1 MATYAFKAL
10 DLSGS
15 STKGEM
21 EAGDK
26 QAVAAQLRSKGL
38 IVVDIEEQTP
48 ASAGDILARFRK
60 VDSDDLVIA
69 TRQLSTMVNAGMSLL
84 RALYII
90 EEQTE
95 SDKLREIWIAVR
107 KDIEAGLALSD
118 ALRKHPDVFND
129 LYVAMVEAG
138 ETGGILDSTMLRVA
152 DQLEKDAALKR
163 QIKAAM
169 MYPSLIGGFAFV
181 VLFALVAF
189 LVPVFEKIFKDFGG
203 ELPAITKFTVF
214 LSHLFTQ
221 RFYVLFGGIALIVF
235 LFKKW
240 KNSERGRMQW
250 DRLKLKFPMKIG
262 DIVQKVALARF
273 SRTFSGLIAAGVPML
288 EAIEI
293 TGRTSGNK
301 VIEKAMFEV
310 RESVKKG
317 GSLTAP
323 MMEVPEAF
331 PVMVTQ
337 MIGVGEETGALE
349 TMMSKIADFYE
360 EQVAAAVKALTS
372 ILEPIMIVAVGGIV
386 GFIVIAMYLPMFKV
400 YDSIK

>member
-1 MATYAFKAL
+1 MANFAFKAL
-10 DLSGS
+10 DLAGA
-15 STKGEM
+15 STRGEI

-38 IVVDIEEQTP
+38 IVVDIEELVP
-48 ASAGDILARFRK
+48 ASAGDILARFKRVK
-60 VDSDDLVIA
+60 ADELVIA
-69 TRQLSTMVNAGMSLL
+69 TRQLSTMVNSGMSLL
-84 RALYII
+84 RSLYVI

-95 SDKLREIWIAVR
+95 NDKLREIFVDVR
-107 KDIEAGLALSD
+107 KDVEAGLALSD
-118 ALRKHPDVFND
+118 ALRKHPGIFND
-129 LYVAMVEAG
+129 LYVAMVQAG
-138 ETGGILDSTMLRVA
+138 ETGGILDNTLVRVA
-152 DQLEKDAALKR
+152 EQLEKDAALRR

-169 MYPSLIGGFAFV
+169 VYPTMIASFAFI

-203 ELPAITKFTVF
+203 DLPAITKFTVW
-214 LSHLFTQ
+214 LSHMATQ
-221 RFYVLFGGIALIVF
+221 RFYVIFAVIFGTVWAF
-235 LFKKW
+235 RTW
-240 KNSERGRMQW
+240 KNSETGRMQW

-288 EAIEI
+288 EAIDI
-293 TGRTSGNK
+293 TGKTSGNK
-301 VIEKAMFEV
+301 VIEKAMDDV

-331 PVMVTQ
+331 PIMVTQ

-349 TMMSKIADFYE
+349 TMMTKVADFYE
-360 EQVAAAVKALTS
+360 EQVEAAVKALTS
-372 ILEPIMIVAVGGIV
+372 ILEPIMIVVVGAIV

-400 YDSIK
+400 YDQIK

>member
-1 MATYAFKAL
+1 MANFAFKAL
-10 DLSGS
+10 DLAGA
-15 STKGEM
+15 STRGEI

-38 IVVDIEEQTP
+38 IVVDIEELVP
-48 ASAGDILARFRK
+48 ASAGDILARFKRVK
-60 VDSDDLVIA
+60 ADELVIA
-69 TRQLSTMVNAGMSLL
+69 TRQLSTMVNSGMSLL
-84 RALYII
+84 RSLYVI

-95 SDKLREIWIAVR
+95 NDKLRDIFVDVR
-107 KDIEAGLALSD
+107 KDVEAGLALSD
-118 ALRKHPDVFND
+118 ALRKHPDIFND
-129 LYVAMVEAG
+129 LYVAMVQAG
-138 ETGGILDSTMLRVA
+138 ETGGILDNTLVRVA
-152 DQLEKDAALKR
+152 EQLEKDAALRR

-169 MYPSLIGGFAFV
+169 VYPTMIASFAFI

-203 ELPAITKFTVF
+203 DLPAITKFTVW
-214 LSHLFTQ
+214 LSHLATE
-221 RFYVLFGGIALIVF
+221 RFYVIFAVIFGTVWAF
-235 LFKKW
+235 RTW
-240 KNSERGRMQW
+240 KNSETGRMQW

-288 EAIEI
+288 EAIDI
-293 TGRTSGNK
+293 TGKTSGNK
-301 VIEKAMFEV
+301 VIEKAMDDV

-331 PVMVTQ
+331 PIMVTQ

-349 TMMSKIADFYE
+349 TMMTKVADFYE
-360 EQVAAAVKALTS
+360 EQVEAAVKALTS
-372 ILEPIMIVAVGGIV
+372 ILEPIMIVVVGAIV

-400 YDSIK
+400 YDQIK

>member
-10 DLSGS
+10 DLSGAPS
-15 STKGEM
+15 KGEM

-26 QAVAAQLRSKGL
+26 QAVAAQLRTRGL

-48 ASAGDILARFRK
+48 ANAGDIMARFKRVK
-60 VDSDDLVIA
+60 ADELVIA
-69 TRQLSTMVNAGMSLL
+69 TRQLATMVNSGMSLL
-84 RALYII
+84 RSLYVI

-95 SDKLREIWIAVR
+95 NDKLRDIFIAVR
-107 KDIEAGLALSD
+107 KDVEAGIGLSEALA
-118 ALRKHPDVFND
+118 KHPDMFNE
-129 LYVAMVEAG
+129 LYVAMVQAG
-138 ETGGILDSTMLRVA
+138 ETGGILDNTLLRVA
-152 DQLEKDAALKR
+152 DQLEKDAALRR

-214 LSHLFTQ
+214 LSHMVTERWYIMFAITFAVVWTF
-221 RFYVLFGGIALIVF
+221 R
-235 LFKKW
+235 KW

-288 EAIEI
+288 EAIDI
-293 TGRTSGNK
+293 TGKTSGNK
-301 VIEKAMFEV
+301 VVEKAMDEV
-310 RESVKKG
+310 RESVMKG
-317 GSLTAP
+317 GSLTQP
-323 MMEVPEAF
+323 MTQVPEAF

-349 TMMSKIADFYE
+349 TMMSKVADFYE
-360 EQVAAAVKALTS
+360 EQVEAAVKALTS
-372 ILEPIMIVAVGGIV
+372 ILEPIMILFVGGIV

>member
-1 MATYAFKAL
+1 MANFAFKAL
-10 DLSGS
+10 DLAGA
-15 STKGEM
+15 STRGEI

-38 IVVDIEEQTP
+38 IVVDIEELVP
-48 ASAGDILARFRK
+48 ANAGDILARFKRVK
-60 VDSDDLVIA
+60 ADELVIA
-69 TRQLSTMVNAGMSLL
+69 TRQLSTMVNSGMSLL
-84 RALYII
+84 RSLYVI

-95 SDKLREIWIAVR
+95 NDKLREIFVEVR
-107 KDIEAGLALSD
+107 KDVEAGLALSD
-118 ALRKHPDVFND
+118 ALRKHPDIFND
-129 LYVAMVEAG
+129 LYVAMVQAG
-138 ETGGILDSTMLRVA
+138 ETGGILDNTLVRVA
-152 DQLEKDAALKR
+152 EQLEKDAALRR

-169 MYPSLIGGFAFV
+169 VYPTMIASFAFI

-203 ELPAITKFTVF
+203 DLPAITKFTVW
-214 LSHLFTQ
+214 LSHMATQ
-221 RFYVLFGGIALIVF
+221 RFYVIFAVIFGTVWAF
-235 LFKKW
+235 RTW
-240 KNSERGRMQW
+240 KNSETGRMQW

-288 EAIEI
+288 EAIDI
-293 TGRTSGNK
+293 TGKTSGNK
-301 VIEKAMFEV
+301 VIEKAMDDV

-331 PVMVTQ
+331 PIMVTQ

-349 TMMSKIADFYE
+349 TMMTKVADFYE
-360 EQVAAAVKALTS
+360 EQVEAAVKALTS
-372 ILEPIMIVAVGGIV
+372 ILEPIMIVVVGAIV

-400 YDSIK
+400 YDQIK

>member
-1 MATYAFKAL
+1 
-10 DLSGS
+10 
-15 STKGEM
+15 
-21 EAGDK
+21 
-26 QAVAAQLRSKGL
+26 
-38 IVVDIEEQTP
+38 
-48 ASAGDILARFRK
+48 
-60 VDSDDLVIA
+60 VIA
-69 TRQLSTMVNAGMSLL
+69 TRQLSTMVNSGMSLL
-84 RALYII
+84 RSLYVI

-95 SDKLREIWIAVR
+95 NDKLRDIWIAVR
-107 KDIEAGLALSD
+107 KDVEAGLALSD
-118 ALRKHPDVFND
+118 ALKKHPDVFNE
-129 LYVAMVEAG
+129 LYTAMVEAG
-138 ETGGILDSTMLRVA
+138 ETGGILDNTLIRVA

-203 ELPAITKFTVF
+203 DLPAITKFTVM
-214 LSHLFTQ
+214 LSHLFTD
-221 RFYVLFGGIALIVF
+221 RFYVLFGGIFLIVF
-235 LFKKW
+235 TFRKW
-240 KNSERGRMQW
+240 KNSETGRMQW

-288 EAIEI
+288 EAIDI
-293 TGRTSGNK
+293 TGRTAGNK
-301 VIEKAMFEV
+301 VIEKAMFDV

-349 TMMSKIADFYE
+349 TMMTKIADFYE
-360 EQVAAAVKALTS
+360 EQVEAAVKALTS
-372 ILEPIMIVAVGGIV
+372 ILEPIMIVFVGAIV

>member
-10 DLSGS
+10 DLSGA

-38 IVVDIEEQTP
+38 IVVDIEEQVP
-48 ASAGDILARFRK
+48 ANAGDILARFRRVK
-60 VDSDDLVIA
+60 ADDLVIA
-69 TRQLSTMVNAGMSLL
+69 TRQLSTMVNSGMSLL

-95 SDKLREIWIAVR
+95 NDKLRDIWIEVR
-107 KDIEAGLALSD
+107 KDVEAGLALSD
-118 ALRKHPDVFND
+118 ALRKHPDIFND

-138 ETGGILDSTMLRVA
+138 ETGGILDSTLVRVA
-152 DQLEKDAALKR
+152 EQLEKDAALRR

-169 MYPSLIGGFAFV
+169 VYPMMIGGFAFV

-189 LVPVFEKIFKDFGG
+189 LVPVFETIFKDFGG
-203 ELPAITKFTVF
+203 ELPAITKFTVW
-214 LSHLFTQ
+214 LSHMMVGRWYVMFGVAFGIVWLFRTW
-221 RFYVLFGGIALIVF
+221 
-235 LFKKW
+235 KKT
-240 KNSERGRMQW
+240 ERGRIQW
-250 DRLKLKFPMKIG
+250 DTLKLKFPMKIG

-288 EAIEI
+288 EAIDI
-293 TGRTSGNK
+293 TGKTSGNK
-301 VIEKAMFEV
+301 VIEHAMREV

-317 GSLTAP
+317 GSLTGP

-331 PVMVTQ
+331 PIMVTQ

-349 TMMSKIADFYE
+349 TMMTKVADFYE

-372 ILEPIMIVAVGGIV
+372 ILEPIMIVVVGAIV

>member
-15 STKGEM
+15 PTKGEM

-38 IVVDIEEQTP
+38 IVVDIEEQ
-48 ASAGDILARFRK
+48 AAANAGDILARFRRVK
-60 VDSDDLVIA
+60 ADDLVIA
-69 TRQLSTMVNAGMSLL
+69 TRQLATMVNSGMSLL
-84 RALYII
+84 RSLYVI

-95 SDKLREIWIAVR
+95 NDKLRDAFVDVR
-107 KDIEAGLALSD
+107 KDVEAGLALSD
-118 ALRKHPDVFND
+118 SLAKHPDIFNE
-129 LYVAMVEAG
+129 LYVAMVQAG
-138 ETGGILDSTMLRVA
+138 ETGGILDSTLVRVS
-152 DQLEKDAALKR
+152 DQLEKDAALRR

-169 MYPSLIGGFAFV
+169 IYPALIGGFALV

-189 LVPVFEKIFKDFGG
+189 LVPVFEQIFKDFGG
-203 ELPAITKFTVF
+203 DLPAITKFTVW
-214 LSHLFTQ
+214 LSHMVTQ
-221 RFYVLFGGIALIVF
+221 RFYIMAAVAFAVVF
-235 LFKKW
+235 AFRRW
-240 KNSERGRMQW
+240 KRTERGRMQW

-288 EAIEI
+288 EAIDI

-301 VIEKAMFEV
+301 VVEKAMEEV

-317 GSLTAP
+317 GSITAP
-323 MMEVPEAF
+323 MAAVPEAF

-349 TMMSKIADFYE
+349 TMMTKVAEFYE

-372 ILEPIMIVAVGGIV
+372 ILEPIMIIVVGAIV

-400 YDSIK
+400 YDQIK

>member
-1 MATYAFKAL
+1 MATFAFKAL
-10 DLSGS
+10 DLAGAP
-15 STKGEM
+15 TKGEM

-38 IVVDIEEQTP
+38 IVVDIEEQKP
-48 ASAGDILARFRK
+48 ASAGDILAGFKK
-60 VDSDDLVIA
+60 VKADDLVIA
-69 TRQLSTMVNAGMSLL
+69 TRQLSTMVNSGMSLL
-84 RALYII
+84 RALYVI

-95 SDKLREIWIAVR
+95 NDKLREIWIDVR
-107 KDIEAGLALSD
+107 KDVEAGLALSD
-118 ALRKHPDVFND
+118 ALAKHPDVFND
-129 LYVAMVEAG
+129 LYVAMVQAG
-138 ETGGILDSTMLRVA
+138 ETGGILDNTLVRVA
-152 DQLEKDAALKR
+152 EQLEKDAALRR
-163 QIKAAM
+163 QVKAAM
-169 MYPSLIGGFAFV
+169 IYPSLIGGFAFV

-189 LVPVFEKIFKDFGG
+189 LVPVFEKIFDDFGG
-203 ELPAITKFTVF
+203 ELPAITKFTVW
-214 LSHLFTQ
+214 LSHMMTG
-221 RFYVLFGGIALIVF
+221 RWYVMLAITVGVVWTFRRW
-235 LFKKW
+235 KKT
-240 KNSERGRMQW
+240 ETGRMQW

-288 EAIEI
+288 EAIDI
-293 TGRTSGNK
+293 TGKTSGNR
-301 VIEKAMFEV
+301 VIEKAMDDV

-323 MMEVPEAF
+323 MTQVPEAF

-349 TMMSKIADFYE
+349 TMMTKVADFYE

-372 ILEPIMIVAVGGIV
+372 ILEPIMIVVVGAIV

-400 YDSIK
+400 YDQIK

>member
-10 DLSGS
+10 DLAGAP
-15 STKGEM
+15 TKGEM

-38 IVVDIEEQTP
+38 IVVDIEEQKP
-48 ASAGDILARFRK
+48 ANAGDILANFKK
-60 VDSDDLVIA
+60 VKADDLVIA
-69 TRQLSTMVNAGMSLL
+69 TRQLSTMVNSGMSLL
-84 RALYII
+84 RALYVI

-95 SDKLREIWIAVR
+95 NDKLRDIWIDVR
-107 KDIEAGLALSD
+107 KDVEAGLALSD
-118 ALRKHPDVFND
+118 ALAKHPDVFND
-129 LYVAMVEAG
+129 LYVAMVQAG
-138 ETGGILDSTMLRVA
+138 ETGGILDNTLVRVA
-152 DQLEKDAALKR
+152 EQLEKDAALRR
-163 QIKAAM
+163 QVKAAM
-169 MYPSLIGGFAFV
+169 IYPSLIGGFAFV

-203 ELPAITKFTVF
+203 ELPAITKFTVW
-214 LSHLFTQ
+214 LSHMMTG
-221 RFYVLFGGIALIVF
+221 RWYVMLAITVAVVYTFRRW
-235 LFKKW
+235 KKT
-240 KNSERGRMQW
+240 ETGRMQW

-288 EAIEI
+288 EAIDI
-293 TGRTSGNK
+293 TGKTSGNK
-301 VIEKAMFEV
+301 VIEKAMDDV

-323 MMEVPEAF
+323 MTQVPEAF

-349 TMMSKIADFYE
+349 TMMTKVADFYE

-372 ILEPIMIVAVGGIV
+372 ILEPIMIVVVGAIV

-400 YDSIK
+400 YDQIK